1 MCQFQ
6 ASKSRWAV
14 KWREVIGGTQIEN
27 FYFYFYLS
35 GTPKPH
41 LSWLKNGEPV
51 KALTEVRPVTI
62 ILLKHEDNFQTF
74 SWHKI
79 LIVELYKWIYWI
91 IRVSLL
97 HLSFQDETFLQFH
110 LKYQI
115 DQIRMHFTIWE
126 SDKNS
131 NDLVKCQELKMISG
145 WKKQCTFHVQ
155 VSSGS
160 VVTSKLKLNG
170 LRRLAEKSR
179 WTLSWQLNDEPIR
192 VDNNQSLVCL
202 TNNNDL
208 TPPLRSEVQLVMN
221 CELRYLKS
229 KVIYPTCPLQ
239 CRRSPSPSPTSC
251 ASCWP
256 PPTTSSRVSPR

>member
-62 ILLKHEDNFQTF
+62 ILVKHEDNFQTF

-131 NDLVKCQELKMISG
+131 NDLVKCQELKNDFWMEDTVHFSRPGFLGIRCDFEI
-145 WKKQCTFHVQ
+145 KTERVAK
-155 VSSGS
+155 VS
-160 VVTSKLKLNG
+160 
-170 LRRLAEKSR
+170 REK
-179 WTLSWQLNDEPIR
+179 
-192 VDNNQSLVCL
+192 
-202 TNNNDL
+202 
-208 TPPLRSEVQLVMN
+208 
-221 CELRYLKS
+221 
-229 KVIYPTCPLQ
+229 
-239 CRRSPSPSPTSC
+239 
-251 ASCWP
+251 
-256 PPTTSSRVSPR
+256 

>member
-6 ASKSRWAV
+6 GSKSRWAV

-35 GTPKPH
+35 GTPKPY

-51 KALTEVRPVTI
+51 KALTEVQPVTI
-62 ILLKHEDNFQTF
+62 ILVKYEDNFQTF

-115 DQIRMHFTIWE
+115 DQIRMHQMYHLRIRQKQRWLGQM
-126 SDKNS
+126 SGIKN
-131 NDLVKCQELKMISG
+131 DFWLEETVH
-145 WKKQCTFHVQ
+145 F
-155 VSSGS
+155 
-160 VVTSKLKLNG
+160 
-170 LRRLAEKSR
+170 
-179 WTLSWQLNDEPIR
+179 
-192 VDNNQSLVCL
+192 
-202 TNNNDL
+202 
-208 TPPLRSEVQLVMN
+208 
-221 CELRYLKS
+221 
-229 KVIYPTCPLQ
+229 
-239 CRRSPSPSPTSC
+239 
-251 ASCWP
+251 
-256 PPTTSSRVSPR
+256 